1 MTRDITTQMICRA
14 IDNMDLTDM
23 TIVGRAV
30 AIRIRDLTPDASAR
44 QRILQQMDLVEEL
57 SIDLLNR
64 TALSTGE
71 KIFDF
76 LSGKA
81 KEIEKRVEAT
91 MKKYATAKED
101 KEAKEQGE
109 TSNTPDPSHDQSESS

>member
-1 MTRDITTQMICRA
+1 LTRDITTQMICRA